1 MLPLNA
7 EPLDML
13 TNLLYGR
20 LAYWCCPR
28 PISGMKCEP
37 GPHACVGSCRH
48 RTRSVCGC
56 GWVFRLVLPSKSST
70 GSWVCRRICLE
81 NSFKQVAVFPSR
93 TAEASDL
100 FCTLSAAYE
109 LLLHHDQ
116 KSLIVCL
123 VLTGREQERTT
134 ALVVLS
140 CWVVVCCCL
149 VLLVVRHVRNPPH
162 YG

>member
-1 MLPLNA
+1 VRLGFQVGTTFQQYWLLGLS
-7 EPLDML
+7 E
-13 TNLLYGR
+13 NLF
-20 LAYWCCPR
+20 
-28 PISGMKCEP
+28 
-37 GPHACVGSCRH
+37 V
-48 RTRSVCGC
+48 
-56 GWVFRLVLPSKSST
+56 
-70 GSWVCRRICLE
+70 

-116 KSLIVCL
+116 KSLIVFL

-149 VLLVVRHVRNPPH
+149 VLLVVRHVRNLPH